1 MDRTLIIHQ
10 NWRIIETID
19 SHRYYFEDRS
29 ESDSEPA
36 LIVCKEVHAKVNQQK
51 PELWN
56 EDDFSQLYD
65 KLVANEYYD
74 VIKNW
79 GTDERVIKDLSTSKI
94 SISKANY
101 INRIKEILYED
112 LTQLASG
119 RFATFAS
126 SKICHIIRASEV
138 EKFYEYTSS
147 VVINGIECD
156 KFEDAGT
163 VYCDYNY
170 GYIDVLYSGKYEE
183 ITGKIPES
191 DLKEVNIRMDSGR
204 YYERKKLIPKKYID
218 KIILRRKYLHPD
230 CIEFSLEKFYTGEED
245 VFELDPKNLDPK
257 VLNLMIEYRVVH
269 FYVDDKRDTI
279 KPISNKKILTI
290 GGNEY
295 DDVRNNGGTIVLCH
309 DLMAGYDLGSESD
322 VRKLYND
329 LKSNSFVHGLCKD
342 SLYKNL
348 SMEDY
353 MTLMQNAKKEAEAKN
368 VPLHQVIC
376 PFHRVRQSEV
386 EAFCE
391 YESSI
396 VLGKWYDEE
405 SWVECKKFLDLNCLQ
420 PGYSETY
427 PEYVSVDAESSE
439 ILCKTLDS
447 WQQKKI
453 TINDLENNNTREM
466 TTFKKCTLQQ
476 IKLYRR
482 YLDTSD
488 IEHSLEAPYTG
499 KEEVF
504 VLNMDKIYPK
514 DLELM
519 RKYGVIVENELK

>member
-1 MDRTLIIHQ
+1 MKKDKYIIS
-10 NWRIIETID
+10 TID
-19 SHRYYFEDRS
+19 NSYGHNQRVVINGKELRLFLEDV
-29 ESDSEPA
+29 DSEKRS
-36 LIVCKEVHAKVNQQK
+36 IVYDFRFFDNKDFVKGFNTFLQNNDFEGI
-51 PELWN
+51 EIN
-56 EDDFSQLYD
+56 ETKY
-65 KLVANEYYD
+65 
-74 VIKNW
+74 
-79 GTDERVIKDLSTSKI
+79 
-94 SISKANY
+94 
-101 INRIKEILYED
+101 
-112 LTQLASG
+112 TQIDT
-119 RFATFAS
+119 ATFM
-126 SKICHIIRASEV
+126 SKVSEIGSKKKIYPFHIIRASEV

-245 VFELDPKNLDPK
+245 VFELDPKNPDPK

-269 FYVDDKRDTI
+269 FYVDDKLDTI

-329 LKSNSFVHGLCKD
+329 LKSNTFVHGLCKD

-466 TTFKKCTLQQ
+466 MTFKKCTLQQ